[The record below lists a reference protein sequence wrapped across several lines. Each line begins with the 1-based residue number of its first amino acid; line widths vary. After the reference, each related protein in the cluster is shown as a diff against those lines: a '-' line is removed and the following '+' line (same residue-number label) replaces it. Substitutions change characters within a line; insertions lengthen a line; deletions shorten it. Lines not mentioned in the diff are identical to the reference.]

1 MNIQNNIKLED
12 QIIDENHTYRYEVI
26 PTKNFLHFFS
36 DPEERQF
43 AIDAIIDSLINQNM
57 IAIDEDYLLMI
68 EGIIPFYT
76 GEAVLN
82 GNKFIVY
89 IYLNTEENYQ
99 FLVFDKPKKGDN
111 FKFFHINH
119 EENISISKILH

>member
-89 IYLNTEENYQ
+89 IYMNKEDNYQ
-99 FLVFDKPKKGDN
+99 FLVFDKAKKGDS
-111 FKFFHINH
+111 FRFFLINH
-119 EENISISKILH
+119 EENISMSKILH